1 MKCFDVARN
10 RSSNIEL
17 LRCICMFLI
26 IYLHILIHGVNGEF
40 ARFNNQDVLPTT
52 LLESFSSIFCM
63 VAVNVF
69 VIISGYFGIK
79 VLEDKSTIKIQK
91 VLKNYWIILF
101 YSVTISVIFFLM
113 RKISVIDFILSFF
126 PVITVKWWFATCY
139 MGLVIMSPFLNLIVE
154 KNWNNLYLYVVLFF
168 ISLSTY
174 LFEGSDFCNVLGFKS
189 LGFSTILICYI
200 LGRCIF
206 FLYENNVVLVKK
218 KSSIYFLFYVSC
230 CVVSFLGTLFL
241 FVLTK
246 KNYWFRVSTY
256 VSPVTLFGSIFLFLT
271 FLNLKMKKSNM
282 INLFGNTTFGI
293 YLIHEN
299 PRIRPV
305 LYGIIDAVKFKE
317 SGFIYLFIYLLF
329 ICICVFLFCSFI
341 DFIRNL
347 LFELFG
353 IILYRKKK

>member
-69 VIISGYFGIK
+69 VTISGYFGIK

-126 PVITVKWWFATCY
+126 PV
-139 MGLVIMSPFLNLIVE
+139 
-154 KNWNNLYLYVVLFF
+154 
-168 ISLSTY
+168 
-174 LFEGSDFCNVLGFKS
+174 
-189 LGFSTILICYI
+189 
-200 LGRCIF
+200 
-206 FLYENNVVLVKK
+206 
-218 KSSIYFLFYVSC
+218 
-230 CVVSFLGTLFL
+230 
-241 FVLTK
+241 
-246 KNYWFRVSTY
+246 
-256 VSPVTLFGSIFLFLT
+256 SIF
-271 FLNLKMKKSNM
+271 
-282 INLFGNTTFGI
+282 
-293 YLIHEN
+293 
-299 PRIRPV
+299 
-305 LYGIIDAVKFKE
+305 KFD
-317 SGFIYLFIYLLF
+317 
-329 ICICVFLFCSFI
+329 C
-341 DFIRNL
+341 
-347 LFELFG
+347 
-353 IILYRKKK
+353 